1 MEEVFL
7 RAVYFGT
14 PLLLATLG
22 ALLGERAGVVN
33 LGVEGMMALSALA
46 AFAVAQGSGNLL
58 LASLAAAAVG
68 AGLGLFHALVT
79 VTLRAN
85 AFVAGLALAM
95 AGVGAAG
102 LLGKRYEGLPLFLTA
117 REEVFALASV
127 ALSVLLYLLLYKTRP
142 GLYLRSVGENPKAV
156 DLFGG
161 SVAGLRYL
169 ALGLGGGLIGL
180 AGADLSLAYRP
191 SWADGLTAGL
201 GWVAVALVIFV
212 GWHPLRAV
220 LGAWFFGLLFFL
232 QFRLQGSVPIP
243 PEAFAAMPY
252 ALVILVLALSGRGRA
267 PKALGVPYERER

>member
-7 RAVYFGT
+7 RAVFFGT

-33 LGVEGMMALSALA
+33 LGVEGMMALSALV

-58 LASLAAAAVG
+58 LAALAAVG
-68 AGLGLFHALVT
+68 VGAVLGVFHALFA

-95 AGVGAAG
+95 VGVGAAG
-102 LLGKRYEGLPLFLTA
+102 LLGKRYEGIPLPFPA
-117 REEVFALASV
+117 REEVFALFSL
-127 ALSVLLYLLLYKTRP
+127 ALAGFFHLFLYKTRP

-232 QFRLQGSVPIP
+232 QFRFQGSVPIP
-243 PEAFAAMPY
+243 SEAFAAIPY

-267 PKALGVPYERER
+267 PRALGLPYERGR